1 MVLGWGGGRKME
13 EASAGS
19 GDPSPGVRVGLRGVS
34 RWSTHAPQANITQ
47 ALVSPTQGQMING
60 PTGSH

>member
-1 MVLGWGGGRKME
+1 ME
-13 EASAGS
+13 EASDGS
-19 GDPSPGVRVGLRGVS
+19 GDPAPGVRVGLRGVS